1 MHSLDAH
8 YLLSTISV
16 MTINEEDSSAV
27 AERQEDSKV
36 VSCKDL
42 RCRGGCSPGLWYQA
56 LLQKNLMY
64 LAAIADSQPQAPA
77 MPTQISPH
85 PAMQQG
91 GFYIQHPQAAA
102 MAQQPGMFPQKV
114 PLQFN
119 NSHAIQDH
127 HLQQQLH
134 QQHQQAIQRQMGMRS
149 GAANNGKHGENT
161 VGSGSGGVPPVTGN
175 RQDAPE
181 AGTSGAD
188 GQGSSAAGQGGGDG
202 LRGSEEAK

>member
-1 MHSLDAH
+1 
-8 YLLSTISV
+8 
-16 MTINEEDSSAV
+16 
-27 AERQEDSKV
+27 
-36 VSCKDL
+36 
-42 RCRGGCSPGLWYQA
+42 
-56 LLQKNLMY
+56 MY

-77 MPTQISPH
+77 MPPQISPH

-91 GFYIQHPQAAA
+91 GFYMQHPQAAA

-114 PLQFN
+114 PLQFS

-149 GAANNGKHGENT
+149 GAANNGMHPVHGDNT
-161 VGSGSGGVPPVTGN
+161 VGSGSGGVPPATGN

-181 AGTSGAD
+181 AAASGAD